1 LGNSTPSDGY
11 GTPSSTTVPVSDL
24 FFRQTVL
31 KYGRTTGFT
40 SGKLDAI
47 NATVNVSY
55 DSGTA
60 RFVGQIIVKGRGFL
74 AGGDSGSLLVTES
87 NGPIGLLFAGSNGG
101 PGYAM
106 ANQIDDVLSALGVS
120 IDGNPQ

>member
-1 LGNSTPSDGY
+1 M
-11 GTPSSTTVPVSDL
+11 PVSDL